1 MRFSVVALAAA
12 GLASAQDV
20 TNTITSTMTK
30 TLTLTACADG
40 YSGCPL
46 RHTSTAVPVVNTTTS
61 AAPKWNVTNSTS
73 SVYCPTSTGAYTTT
87 QLPVTTAAQS
97 TQPSVPA
104 VKPSTGAAAGVTV
117 AVGAALAAA
126 FAAAL

>member
-12 GLASAQDV
+12 GLASAQDSSI
-20 TNTITSTMTK
+20 TITSTMTK
-30 TLTLTACADG
+30 TLTLTACAEG
-40 YSGCPL
+40 YTGCPI
-46 RHTSTAVPVVNTTTS
+46 RHTSTPVPVVNTTTS

-73 SVYCPTSTGAYTTT
+73 VYCPTSTGAFTTT
-87 QLPVTTAAQS
+87 QLPVTTAAQT